1 VIGKLSSVLD
11 RGFVFDLIPTPSNDD
26 GEPACA
32 VLETKD
38 DKRKPSKSKSQSSE
52 SSSLSIDSDWVA
64 EHARQVCYC
73 CAFCD
78 YHFCC

>member
-1 VIGKLSSVLD
+1 MIGKLSSVLD

-26 GEPACA
+26 GEPACS

-38 DKRKPSKSKSQSSE
+38 VKRKPSKSSE

-64 EHARQVCYC
+64 EHARQVCRLVDTIVLLFVMNVYG
-73 CAFCD
+73 
-78 YHFCC
+78 